1 MIQVRNLVHK
11 SCHIYIC
18 CKLLHNI
25 LYNEYI
31 KSCVVDFNII
41 DIICENKFVLICA
54 VIKIINLNE
63 SVKNLNLSFYGAAKE
78 VTGSCYYLEA
88 NRKKFIV
95 DCGLQQGQDEKDDQK
110 LPFNAID
117 IDFVVLTHAHID
129 HSGRLPLL
137 VKEGFI
143 GKIYATKATCDLLS
157 LMLKDSAHIKEMD
170 AMWENKKRKRS
181 GKDEVTPLYSIA
193 DAENTLKYLVPCSYG
208 NIIEI
213 SDGIKVNFVDAGHI
227 LGSASA
233 EIFLSEDS
241 ITKKIVFSGDIG
253 NTNQPIIK
261 DPQYIREAD
270 YVVMEATY
278 GDRNHEKSE
287 DYTIGLAKVINETLS
302 RGGNVVIPSFAVA
315 RTQELL
321 YFIREIKEKKLV
333 VSIPDFPVYVDSPL
347 ASGITKLYD
356 EDLSGY
362 ADEQAKI
369 ILNKG
374 VEPLSFSNLI
384 FTDST
389 EESKALNYDP
399 VPKVIISSSGMCE
412 AGRIRHHLKYNLW
425 RKESSIVFVGFQANG
440 TLGRILL
447 DGVKKVKLLGE
458 DITVLA
464 SIYNFTGL
472 SAHADRAG
480 LLKWITSFDKKPDKV
495 FVTHGEDSVC
505 DEFVKALTEMG
516 FLAVAPLYK
525 SVYSLSSGE
534 LVTPGIEAEK
544 KVEQI
549 EKSGGFPS
557 EYEDLLRAS
566 ERLLD
571 IVGRKEGS
579 SKKDLAKFSQEIT
592 ALAKNWDK

>member
-1 MIQVRNLVHK
+1 
-11 SCHIYIC
+11 
-18 CKLLHNI
+18 
-25 LYNEYI
+25 
-31 KSCVVDFNII
+31 
-41 DIICENKFVLICA
+41 
-54 VIKIINLNE
+54 
-63 SVKNLNLSFYGAAKE
+63 
-78 VTGSCYYLEA
+78 
-88 NRKKFIV
+88 
-95 DCGLQQGQDEKDDQK
+95 
-110 LPFNAID
+110 
-117 IDFVVLTHAHID
+117 
-129 HSGRLPLL
+129 
-137 VKEGFI
+137 
-143 GKIYATKATCDLLS
+143 
-157 LMLKDSAHIKEMD
+157 DSAHIKEMD

-181 GKDEVTPLYSIA
+181 GKDEVIPLYSIV
-193 DAENTLKYLVPCSYG
+193 DAENTLKYLVPCSYN

-213 SDGIKVNFVDAGHI
+213 SKGIKVNFVDAGHI

-233 EIFLSEDS
+233 EIFLSEGT

-261 DPQYIREAD
+261 DPQYIRGAD

-287 DYTIGLAKVINETLS
+287 DYTVALAKVIDETLS

-321 YFIREIKEKKLV
+321 YFIREIKEKRLV
-333 VSIPDFPVYVDSPL
+333 VSTPDFPVYVDSPL

-374 VEPLSFSNLI
+374 VEPLSFPNLI

-399 VPKVIISSSGMCE
+399 TPKVIISASGMCE

-425 RKESSIVFVGFQANG
+425 RKECSIVFVGYQANG

-458 DITVLA
+458 EITVLA
-464 SIYNFTGL
+464 AIYNFTGL
-472 SAHADRAG
+472 SAHADRDG
-480 LLKWITSFDKKPDKV
+480 LLKWINSFDKKPDKV

-505 DEFVKALTEMG
+505 DEFVKSLNDMG

-525 SVYSLSSGE
+525 AIYDLSNGEMIASG
-534 LVTPGIEAEK
+534 VAAEEKMEYIK
-544 KVEQI
+544 KA
-549 EKSGGFPS
+549 GAFPFA
-557 EYEDLLRAS
+557 YEDLLKAS

-571 IVGRKEGS
+571 VVGRKEGAAN
-579 SKKDLAKFSQEIT
+579 KDLEKFAQEIM
-592 ALAKNWDK
+592 ALAKNWDN